1 MRWLCVRERR
11 GVARSPWRRRVTV
24 SGHPIAPSRP
34 RMIRRE
40 SGWLTAPSRPRMIR
54 REFGWPTAPSRLRM
68 IRREPGWFSAH
79 LNPIVLEGSADS
91 FVLSREN
98 PR

>member
-24 SGHPIAPSRP
+24 SGHPI
-34 RMIRRE
+34 
-40 SGWLTAPSRPRMIR
+40 APSRPRMIR

-98 PR
+98 PQ